1 MVEDADKGA
10 IAITFP
16 GVTILCNAQQV
27 ILKVDILIPTYTC
40 VNVVYATMHRRGRM
54 CALRFLP
61 ASLFIRM
68 ASWHGQTFLGIL
80 MMHLAVIIFIMCP
93 SNLLRSFAQSWDCSP
108 YFSLLFGEERD
119 ERKVRVLHAQAFSIL
134 LNDVPHD
141 LFWWVVEQNKKKP
154 IWFCRRDFFF
164 VLPLISP
171 VQRRNMNTSGPP
183 RRQETSRNGKI
194 ESNKKTQKF

>member
-1 MVEDADKGA
+1 M
-10 IAITFP
+10 
-16 GVTILCNAQQV
+16 LC
-27 ILKVDILIPTYTC
+27 
-40 VNVVYATMHRRGRM
+40 MHRRGRM

-141 LFWWVVEQNKKKP
+141 LFWWVVEQNKKTYL
-154 IWFCRRDFFF
+154 I
-164 VLPLISP
+164 LPTRLFLRP
-171 VQRRNMNTSGPP
+171 PAYLSGS
-183 RRQETSRNGKI
+183 E
-194 ESNKKTQKF
+194 KKHEHIRPTKAPGNIPKWKNRVE